1 MTMTATARSEGRSE
15 TATET
20 LVVTDS
26 VFVHDSV
33 YVREAGDTV
42 FLTRWRTCWRER
54 TVHDTVVERLTDT
67 VRITDTVEVEKT
79 VEVPKE
85 GGKAGWIVATVLALL
100 MAIQTVIKT
109 TLKR

>member
-42 FLTRWRTCWRER
+42 FLSRWRTCWRER

-67 VRITDTVEVEKT
+67 IRMTETLEVEKT
-79 VEVPKE
+79 VEVPKK
-85 GGKAGWIVATVLALL
+85 GGNVGWIVAAVLAFL
-100 MAIQTVIKT
+100 MTVQTVIKT